1 MESNELNVPA
11 KQQTV
16 QQECEEFI
24 GCTITNEVNI
34 HPPNDIRSRG
44 RINRIKGNKE
54 KGSKKGNNNKAK
66 VSQLCEILS
75 ICSCLRISFFICLT
89 SSTDNWIFTL
99 AVILFYLCE

>member
-1 MESNELNVPA
+1 MQIQAKQTEGDVEFSRDGKSNKLNVPA

-16 QQECEEFI
+16 LQESEEFL

-34 HPPNDIRSRG
+34 HPQNGIRSRG

-75 ICSCLRISFFICLT
+75 VCSCIKNSFFIYLT
-89 SSTDNWIFTL
+89 S
-99 AVILFYLCE
+99 

>member
-34 HPPNDIRSRG
+34 HLPNDIQSRG
-44 RINRIKGNKE
+44 RIKRIKGHNE
-54 KGSKKGNNNKAK
+54 KGCRIGNNNKAK

-75 ICSCLRISFFICLT
+75 VCSCLKNSFFIYLT
-89 SSTDNWIFTL
+89 S
-99 AVILFYLCE
+99 